1 MSILQFKLLDEV
13 MDQYDVFL
21 FDLWGVI
28 IEGEEVYKGVVQSI
42 NEIINKKQVFFVSN
56 APRPSLYSFKRVA
69 SWGINATPDMIM
81 TSGEIARNWI
91 IQKNLTTPAV
101 IYHLGEDRNSDI
113 LSDLDHKITNNI
125 TNANI
130 LLLTLFRDEGEDL
143 GEFDELLKI
152 AADSKLDIICANP
165 DTIIPN
171 CGKNR
176 YCSGYFA
183 EKIENYG
190 GKVLYSGKPHQ
201 EIYNQIFEK
210 IPSVPKNRVLMIG
223 DTFETDIMGA
233 NKAGINSALV
243 MTGNANKFH
252 NSKASMEDKLQALTQ
267 AATKACA
274 IPTFVTTIG
283 INKNI

>member
-1 MSILQFKLLDEV
+1 MSILQFKPLVEV

-28 IEGEEVYKGVVQSI
+28 IEGEEVYEGVTKTI
-42 NEIINKKQVFFVSN
+42 NEIISKKQVFFVSN
-56 APRPSLYSFKRVA
+56 APRPSFYSFKRVA
-69 SWGINATPDMIM
+69 SWGINAKPYMLM

-91 IQKNLTTPAV
+91 MQKNLTNPAV
-101 IYHLGEDRNSDI
+101 IYHLGADRNSDI
-113 LSDLDHKITNNI
+113 LSDLDHEITNDI

-143 GEFDELLKI
+143 SEFDELLKI
-152 AADSKLDIICANP
+152 AAGSKLDIICANP

-171 CGKNR
+171 RGKSR

-183 EKIENYG
+183 EKIEHYG

-233 NKAGINSALV
+233 NKAGIDSALV

-252 NSKASMEDKLQALTQ
+252 NDKASINDKLHALTK
-267 AATKACA
+267 AASEAGA
-274 IPTFVTTIG
+274 IPTFVTNIGTIG
-283 INKNI
+283 F